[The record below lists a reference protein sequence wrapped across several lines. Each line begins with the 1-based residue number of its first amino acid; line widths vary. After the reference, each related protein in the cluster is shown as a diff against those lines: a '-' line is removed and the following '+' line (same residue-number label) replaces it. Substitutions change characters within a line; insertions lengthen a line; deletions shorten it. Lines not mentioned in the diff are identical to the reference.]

1 MGFGQIGRQI
11 YRLSLEDPRFD
22 TVAISDIG
30 QPDILH
36 HLLAKSIGRASR
48 VVLDGNYLVAG
59 DGTGECRTR
68 LMPAE
73 RPGEIPWDLLGV
85 DVVIDATGRYRSR
98 TSLAPHLDSG
108 ASRVVTSSL
117 PEGDV
122 DRVVLCG
129 VNEDSAA
136 SGDRIVSA
144 GSASTAAM
152 ALALRVVTAA
162 RPIAHATMT
171 SVHAYTRDQALY
183 DHAGPDYRR
192 SRAAAGNIIPNT
204 TPALEWVERALP
216 LVKGK
221 LSGFAL
227 NVPVAAG
234 SLLDVTLAFQDSAM
248 AADEINGLFVAA
260 AEAEPE
266 LIAVTHDPIVSSDV
280 RGCSQSILIDL
291 QGTLAAGEKLTKVL
305 AWHETLGH
313 ARRTLDVAALYA
325 KVDSETTTGAP

>member
-59 DGTGECRTR
+59 DGAGECRTR

-204 TPALEWVERALP
+204 TPALEWVEQALP
-216 LVKGK
+216 VVKGK

-325 KVDSETTTGAP
+325 KVDSATTTGAP